1 MSIEPGLHHG
11 IPNVVYQAGLVDPH
25 PLQSTYAKNLI
36 TGSPAEFIWRRDHR
50 EEKSYFDAGQALHE
64 LVLEGQFTSV
74 EVLPFD
80 NWRTKA
86 SQEAKAAAYAAGQ
99 TPMLERD
106 LVDVY
111 AMAKAVRES
120 ELAQSVLT
128 NGHPEVSALA
138 VDPETGLT
146 LQARFDW
153 LSDLDKPR
161 PTVVDVKTTAKG
173 ANPRSFNREAADLRY
188 HFSASFYS
196 RVLTAL
202 GYPEPR
208 FLWLVVGKD
217 APHSVS
223 VIEYSEVDR
232 LTGDALVDR
241 ALRIYAECTS
251 TGVWPGWDTQIH
263 QSSLPFWAHD
273 EASEFTD
280 IEMEVQ

>member
-1 MSIEPGLHHG
+1 MSLATGLHHG
-11 IPNVVYQAGLVDPH
+11 IPNAVYQAGLADPR
-25 PLQSTYAKNLI
+25 PIQSTHLKNLI
-36 TGSPAEFIWRRDHR
+36 TGSPAEFIWRRDNR
-50 EEKSYFDAGQALHE
+50 IEKSYFDAGQALHE

-86 SQEAKAAAYAAGQ
+86 SQEAKAAAYAADK

-106 LVDVY
+106 LENVY

-120 ELAQSVLT
+120 PLAQSVLT
-128 NGHPEVSALA
+128 NGKPEVSALA
-138 VDPETGLT
+138 TDPETGLM
-146 LQARFDW
+146 LQARIDW

-161 PTVVDVKTTAKG
+161 PTIVDVKTTAKG
-173 ANPRSFNREAADLRY
+173 ASPRSFNREAADLRY

-202 GYPEPR
+202 GYPQPR

-217 APHSVS
+217 EPHSVS

-232 LTGDALVDR
+232 MTGDALVDR
-241 ALRIYAECTS
+241 ALRLYAECS
-251 TGVWPGWDTQIH
+251 QSGVWPGWDTHIH

-273 EASEFTD
+273 EALETT
-280 IEMEVQ
+280 EMEIS

>member
-1 MSIEPGLHHG
+1 MSIKPGLHHG
-11 IPNVVYQAGLVDPH
+11 IPNAVYQAGLTDPH

-86 SQEAKAAAYAAGQ
+86 SQEAKAEAYAAGK

-106 LVDVY
+106 LENVY
-111 AMAKAVRES
+111 AMAAAVRES
-120 ELAQSVLT
+120 SLAQSLLVV
-128 NGHPEVSALA
+128 GHPEVSALA
-138 VDPETGLT
+138 VDPDTGLT

-153 LSDLDKPR
+153 LRDLEGKPLI
-161 PTVVDVKTTAKG
+161 VDLKSTAKG

-202 GYPEPR
+202 GYPEPQ
-208 FLWLVVGKD
+208 FMWLVVGKD

-232 LTGDALVDR
+232 TAGDVLVDH
-241 ALRIYAECTS
+241 ALRLYAECTRS
-251 TGVWPGWDTQIH
+251 GIWPGWDTHIH
-263 QSSLPFWAHD
+263 QSSLPPWAHD
-273 EASEFTD
+273 EAD
-280 IEMEVQ
+280 DLIELELKS